1 LRWILEARVLG
12 LKKKEF
18 WRIFSCDEMRK
29 KKGKF
34 AKEWDL

>member
-1 LRWILEARVLG
+1 MILELG
-12 LKKKEF
+12 FVEEGEGNLEEDF
-18 WRIFSCDEMRK
+18 FSCDEMRK